1 MKKKDTVILPISQG
15 KRKPTVGLD
24 IGTGDIICLATG
36 KVIPPPPP
44 PLTVAEARAKL
55 TEAEANAK
63 TQQNALDIVYE
74 AWQVEAEKMTP
85 LRELVAV
92 ASRELIRAH
101 QRSGNQ

>member
-1 MKKKDTVILPISQG
+1 MKKKSL
-15 KRKPTVGLD
+15 K
-24 IGTGDIICLATG
+24 TG

-44 PLTVAEARAKL
+44 TVAEARVKL

-63 TQQNALDIVYE
+63 TQQDALDIVYE

-101 QRSGNQ
+101 QRSGNIGIVIQ

>member
-1 MKKKDTVILPISQG
+1 MKKKVV
-15 KRKPTVGLD
+15 KRQPTVGID
-24 IGTGDIICLATG
+24 IFSDDLYDLKTG

-44 PLTVAEARAKL
+44 PLTVAQARAKL

-63 TQQNALDIVYE
+63 TQQNALDIVYD

-85 LRELVAV
+85 LRELVAI

>member
-1 MKKKDTVILPISQG
+1 MKKKVV
-15 KRKPTVGLD
+15 KREPTFGID
-24 IGTGDIICLATG
+24 IFSDDLYDLKTG

-44 PLTVAEARAKL
+44 PLTVAQARAKL
-55 TEAEANAK
+55 TEAEAIAK
-63 TQQNALDIVYE
+63 TQQDALDIVYE

-85 LRELVAV
+85 IRELVAV

>member
-1 MKKKDTVILPISQG
+1 MKKKVV
-15 KRKPTVGLD
+15 KRQPTVGID
-24 IGTGDIICLATG
+24 IFSDDLYDLKTG

-44 PLTVAEARAKL
+44 PLTVAQARAKL

-85 LRELVAV
+85 LRELVAI

>member
-1 MKKKDTVILPISQG
+1 MKKKVV
-15 KRKPTVGLD
+15 KRQPTVGLD
-24 IGTGDIICLATG
+24 IFTGDIVCLKTG

-44 PLTVAEARAKL
+44 PLTVEEARAKL
-55 TEAEANAK
+55 TEAEAIAK
-63 TQQNALDIVYE
+63 TQQDALDIVYE

-85 LRELVAV
+85 IRELVAV

>member
-1 MKKKDTVILPISQG
+1 MKKKVV
-15 KRKPTVGLD
+15 KRQPTVGID
-24 IGTGDIICLATG
+24 IFSDDLYDLKTG

-44 PLTVAEARAKL
+44 PLTVAQARAKL

-63 TQQNALDIVYE
+63 TQQDALDIVYD

-85 LRELVAV
+85 LRELVAI